1 MTKQILFF
9 VFIVICLAVSVPA
22 QTETLSNGEIISMT
36 RAGLSKELIARKIK
50 DTKGVYNTTA
60 QALIELKKAGVADEV
75 IALMLDKKGDDAE
88 RTGAA
93 NKIQTPETSNLT
105 VEINNQTA
113 PVFSQNQTPSIES
126 TANAHVVLDAKE
138 ALRAAKTIAITKSSL
153 NPSRQA
159 LEKELLK
166 NKEFRRLNLNIVRYK
181 QDADLYIEIGFVPL
195 SIITHRYVFRV
206 YDNKS
211 GTIIAAGETTSW
223 GSLANNLARQIS
235 NKLNKIL

>member
-75 IALMLDKKGDDAE
+75 IALMLDKKAGDSE
-88 RTGAA
+88 KTFAA
-93 NKIQTPETSNLT
+93 NKLQTPKTAGNLT

-113 PVFSQNQTPSIES
+113 PLSSQNQTPSIES
-126 TANAHVVLDAKE
+126 KADAHIVLEPKV
-138 ALRAAKTIAITKSSL
+138 ALRAAKTIAIVKSSL

-211 GTIIAAGETTSW
+211 GGRDDFVGQLGE
-223 GSLANNLARQIS
+223 
-235 NKLNKIL
+235 